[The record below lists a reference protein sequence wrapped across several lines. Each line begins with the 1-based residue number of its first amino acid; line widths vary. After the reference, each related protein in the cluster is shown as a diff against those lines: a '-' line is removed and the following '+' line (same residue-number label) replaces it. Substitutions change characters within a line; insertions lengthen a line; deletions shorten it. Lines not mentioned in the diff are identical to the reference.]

1 MGGFKL
7 ATPLAITMIVLIA
20 FTSTGTVA
28 QEFGAA
34 PAPSPSMENAG
45 MALQV
50 PALLAAIVSL
60 AACTSVVESRE
71 GSGSGKNEE
80 KRIKDLSNKFK
91 HDNEDVNN
99 KIPPSTV

>member
-1 MGGFKL
+1 MEGVKL
-7 ATPLAITMIVLIA
+7 STALAITMIVLIA
-20 FTSTGTVA
+20 FTSSGTVA

-60 AACTSVVESRE
+60 AVCLTRSAVSESRYVVPE
-71 GSGSGKNEE
+71 SRSAVLTNTK
-80 KRIKDLSNKFK
+80 
-91 HDNEDVNN
+91 VC
-99 KIPPSTV
+99 ST